1 MKDKSKL
8 TALVLAILAIVA
20 VIATII
26 TNNAKKAKEQEILIV
41 TNPSNFYTV
50 NSCLYRTITHI
61 ASKDYDNLLLLLND
75 NYKIENKIT
84 KENILSIFPK
94 ANSSSTYVSEK
105 MYYQELNSNITKYY
119 VMGYVDENKI
129 YDGEDLENIEKN
141 YNYFIVYL
149 DSKNEIFSVEPYDG
163 EIFNK
168 EGLNEK

>member
-8 TALVLAILAIVA
+8 TALVLAILAIIA
-20 VIATII
+20 VITSIV
-26 TNNAKKAKEQEILIV
+26 TNNLQEKDDKKILIV

-50 NSCLYRTITHI
+50 NSCLYRIITHI
-61 ASKDYDNLLLLLND
+61 SSQDYNNLLLLLND

-84 KENILSIFPK
+84 NENVLSIFPK
-94 ANSSSTYVSEK
+94 VNSSSTYVSEK

-119 VMGYVDENKI
+119 VMGYIDENKI
-129 YDGEDLENIEKN
+129 YDGEDLKNIEKN
-141 YNYFIVYL
+141 YSYFIVYL

-168 EGLNEK
+168 EGLDEK